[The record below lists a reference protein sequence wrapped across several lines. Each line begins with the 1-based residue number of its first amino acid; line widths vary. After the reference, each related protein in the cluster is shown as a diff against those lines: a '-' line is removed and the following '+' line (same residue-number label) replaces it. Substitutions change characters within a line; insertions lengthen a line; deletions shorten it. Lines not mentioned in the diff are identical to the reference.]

1 MKLAAFA
8 MFARTL
14 PILFTTAAATAQ
26 SDQLI
31 LESPGGALAVT
42 PPRHTRDVERVGV
55 DFELLSSLRADD
67 GFAMTIYGDD
77 LIAIVD
83 EVKPQVEGFTIR
95 GHFDRSFRSFFT
107 ITVVGDAAAGSFHI
121 PGAHDMVRLRY
132 GGPGGLHYL
141 HRIEIGPEDECAG
154 EAIIA
159 FEPGEVREIDRM
171 NFDRRLDQV
180 QGPPNSPVLGGC
192 SAPDPTF
199 DVMLIY
205 SDDARAAA
213 GGANAIR
220 AECIDAV
227 EVMELTY
234 LSCSVLIRTNIVYLA
249 EVSYDE
255 RDRSYRNHLD
265 SLIDPD
271 DGILDGIHST
281 RNSVEADFVSLIV
294 ADDESG
300 GLGRCWS
307 SAADA
312 MSVCNWTV
320 MADNFTLAHEVG
332 HNIGCAHN
340 PEDAESCEPTEYGYG
355 HNFYVPDEDMW
366 RHSVMAYSRN
376 GSTRIPYYSSPDC
389 EYEGVPTGTP
399 ERDNL
404 AVILL
409 RQYTVEAFRRTRM
422 DVWVDFGHG
431 GTENGSYS
439 QPYNTVIEGVNRT
452 LPNPVADI
460 PVLHI
465 KSGSRAETITISKPM
480 IIKAC
485 GGTVTIG

>member
-1 MKLAAFA
+1 LLA
-8 MFARTL
+8 L
-14 PILFTTAAATAQ
+14 TTSASAQ
-26 SDQLI
+26 SNQL
-31 LESPGGALAVT
+31 LPESPGGALAVA
-42 PPRHTRDVERVGV
+42 PPRHTRNIEHVGV
-55 DFELLSSLRADD
+55 NFDLLGSLRVHD
-67 GFAMTIYGDD
+67 GFTMAIYGDD
-77 LIAIVD
+77 LLAIVD
-83 EVKPQVEGFTIR
+83 EVKPQVDGYTVR

-107 ITVVGDAAAGSFHI
+107 ITVVGDAAAGTFHI
-121 PGAHDMVRLRY
+121 PGARDLVRLRY
-132 GGPGGLHYL
+132 GGPNGLHYL
-141 HRIEIGPEDECAG
+141 HEVEIGPEDECAG
-154 EAIIA
+154 EALIE
-159 FEPGEVREIDRM
+159 FEPGEREVELVDLDSRLEEI
-171 NFDRRLDQV
+171 RR
-180 QGPPNSPVLGGC
+180 PPNADPLLLGGC
-192 SAPDPTF
+192 GPLDPTF

-213 GGANAIR
+213 GGTNAIR

-249 EVSYDE
+249 EVSYNE
-255 RDRSYRNHLD
+255 SGRSYQNHLD
-265 SLIDPD
+265 SLIDTD

-320 MADNFTLAHEVG
+320 VADNFTLAHEVG

-389 EYEGVPTGTP
+389 EYEGVSTGTP
-399 ERDNL
+399 DRDNL

-422 DVWVDFGHG
+422 DVWVDFGYNG
-431 GTENGSYS
+431 GESGSNS

-452 LPNPVADI
+452 LPNPVSDI
-460 PVLHI
+460 PILHI
-465 KSGSRAETITISKPM
+465 KPGSRAEVVTINKPM
-480 IIKAC
+480 IIDAC
-485 GGTVTIG
+485 GGAVTIGR